1 MTFQDILLDAET
13 DDLII
18 KNGDFYIGDSKQ
30 QEVNLLINT
39 SIGNW
44 FQYPTIGV
52 GIINYLAGNISARQ
66 IEQAIELQLKNDG
79 FIIED
84 INIEGST
91 YNNLKINV
99 TAHR

>member
-1 MTFQDILLDAET
+1 MSFYDILLNKQT
-13 DDLII
+13 YDLII
-18 KNGDFYIGDSKQ
+18 QNGDFFIGNSDQ
-30 QEVNLLINT
+30 QETNLIINT

-44 FQYPTIGV
+44 FQYPLVGV
-52 GIINYLAGNISARQ
+52 SIINYISGNIQARQ
-66 IEQAIELQLKNDG
+66 LEQAIELQLKTDG

-91 YNNLKINV
+91 YNNLQINV